1 MPCEG
6 VKTWN
11 CPPRATCSP
20 SLIVLMRWGD
30 AAGNA
35 SCDWKLLLK
44 GDTFL

>member
-11 CPPRATCSP
+11 CPLRATCSP
-20 SLIVLMRWGD
+20 SLIVLRWGD

-35 SCDWKLLLK
+35 SWDWKLLLK